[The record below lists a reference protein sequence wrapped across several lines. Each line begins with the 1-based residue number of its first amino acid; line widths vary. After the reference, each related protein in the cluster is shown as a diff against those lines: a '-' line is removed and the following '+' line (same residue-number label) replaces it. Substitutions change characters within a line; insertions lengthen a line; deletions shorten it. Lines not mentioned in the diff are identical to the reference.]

1 MEKGE
6 EAHLALVKSL
16 RAVEDNLT
24 LAENEVF
31 AGEVGE
37 YGAGNFGEYLNKPT
51 LKIPAYTQDPNPLPS
66 HTQDPNPIPA
76 HTQDSVPLP
85 AHTQDPF
92 SATSLSCPSPPL

>member
-1 MEKGE
+1 MDKGE

-24 LAENEVF
+24 LAENEIF

-51 LKIPAYTQDPNPLPS
+51 LKIPAYTQDLN
-66 HTQDPNPIPA
+66 
-76 HTQDSVPLP
+76 PLP

>member
-16 RAVEDNLT
+16 RAVEDTLT

-51 LKIPAYTQDPNPLPS
+51 LKIPAYTQDPNPLP
-66 HTQDPNPIPA
+66 
-76 HTQDSVPLP
+76 

-92 SATSLSCPSPPL
+92 SATSLSCPSPPLSRGCTDPWRISGGK